1 MYIHVEI
8 LTGTTVLHPVQTS
21 FPNPVKQQPID
32 VYLCE
37 TQSNSRIN
45 RKIITNREAR

>member
-32 VYLCE
+32 VYLCDDY
-37 TQSNSRIN
+37 NSFM
-45 RKIITNREAR
+45 KHSQTVA